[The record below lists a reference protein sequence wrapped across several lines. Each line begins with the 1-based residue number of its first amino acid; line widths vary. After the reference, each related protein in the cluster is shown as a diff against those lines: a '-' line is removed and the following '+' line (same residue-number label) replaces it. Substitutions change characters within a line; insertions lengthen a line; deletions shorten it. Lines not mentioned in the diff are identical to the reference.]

1 MLDISELFH
10 CQFELNSVFFCKRHY
25 PVELCKLLNMKNIC
39 FIIENKASLFNL
51 FEEKRGAK
59 T

>member
-10 CQFELNSVFFCKRHY
+10 CQFELNSVFFCKCHY
-25 PVELCKLLNMKNIC
+25 PVELCKLFKTKNIC
-39 FIIENKASLFNL
+39 FIIANKASLFNL